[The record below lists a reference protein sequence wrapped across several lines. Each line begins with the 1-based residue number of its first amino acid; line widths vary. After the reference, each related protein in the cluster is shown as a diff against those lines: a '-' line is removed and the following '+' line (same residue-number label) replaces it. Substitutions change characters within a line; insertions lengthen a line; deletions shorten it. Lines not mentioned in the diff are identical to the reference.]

1 MENRFNYQLNSP
13 IKFEPPFFIPDLPKE
28 SRYDAA
34 ILNPEFSNWLKI
46 FRVKPVQSKV
56 YYLWPESEYQNHVY
70 FIPEKLEPNDYAEIK
85 VIYSHAPCV
94 IQRLSPDY
102 NILETTDI
110 DGLGKPI
117 LVNSGILHSIPQV
130 SSILWCFSFKLHH
143 VKTNTLVRWDKA
155 MRLFQDYI
163 E

>member
-1 MENRFNYQLNSP
+1 MENKFCHHLNSP

-28 SRYDAA
+28 SIYNAD

-46 FRVKPVQSKV
+46 FRVRPVQSKV
-56 YYLWPESEYQNHVY
+56 YYLWPGSEYQNHLY
-70 FIPEKLEPNDYAEIK
+70 SIPEKSELNDYAEIK

-94 IQRLSPDY
+94 IQQLADDY
-102 NILETTDI
+102 TVLNIIDI

-117 LVNSGILHSIPQV
+117 LVNTGILHSIPEV

-143 VKTNTLVRWDKA
+143 IKTNQLVRWEKA